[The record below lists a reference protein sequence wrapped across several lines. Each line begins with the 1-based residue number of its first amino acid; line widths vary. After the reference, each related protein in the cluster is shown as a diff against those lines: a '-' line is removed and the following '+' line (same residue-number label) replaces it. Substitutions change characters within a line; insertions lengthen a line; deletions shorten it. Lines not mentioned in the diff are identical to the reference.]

1 MTALPQRDLARAGAE
16 GAGAVDGAGTWA
28 VGTDP
33 FWQPRRAAFWLLML
47 LLANGLYYT
56 GGLFFHAFR
65 VVPATVLLGLL
76 AWGLY
81 AAAFIACFR
90 ALDLLEQHPPEAFV
104 LAFAWGGLGAVYL
117 AAPANAAILSLAAKL
132 VSPEFAGA
140 WGAALAGPATEE
152 LAKLVGVLLLV
163 LVARNQ
169 FATPLSVLIVGAMA
183 GLAFQVVENLTYSVS
198 AAYRFPLESQVRPVL
213 DNLYVRG
220 VLAGLWTHAAYTT
233 IASAGIAWY
242 LYHPQRR
249 LAVRVAVALLCLGLA
264 CAMHFVWNS
273 PLLQDSFD
281 GLPGGLVLLLCAKG
295 LPVLVA
301 ALLFWRVALR
311 EEGHYLHALAAY
323 FVPERELIHDD
334 EWLRLGAPIDRW
346 LARRAVA
353 REFGRKA
360 GRLKR
365 RLQREQLR
373 LVRKAGTYGRGPRTL
388 PHETAIRRLR
398 ARLPG

>member
-1 MTALPQRDLARAGAE
+1 M
-16 GAGAVDGAGTWA
+16 
-28 VGTDP
+28 
-33 FWQPRRAAFWLLML
+33 
-47 LLANGLYYT
+47 
-56 GGLFFHAFR
+56 
-65 VVPATVLLGLL
+65 
-76 AWGLY
+76 
-81 AAAFIACFR
+81 
-90 ALDLLEQHPPEAFV
+90 

-117 AAPANAAILSLAAKL
+117 SAPANAAILSLSAKL
-132 VSPEFAGA
+132 VSPEFAAA

-152 LAKLVGVLLLV
+152 FVKWVGVVLLV

-169 FATPLSVLIVGAMA
+169 FPTPLSVLIVGAMA
-183 GLAFQVVENLTYSVS
+183 GLGFQVVENLTYSVS

-213 DNLYVRG
+213 DNLLMRG

-242 LYHPQRR
+242 LHHPERR
-249 LAVRVAVALLCLGLA
+249 WGVRAGMAALCLGLA
-264 CAMHFVWNS
+264 WAMHFVWNS
-273 PLLQDSFD
+273 PLLEDRFD

-295 LPVLVA
+295 LPVLA
-301 ALLFWRVALR
+301 AACLVWRVAVR

-323 FVPERELIHDD
+323 FVPERELIRDE

-360 GRLKR
+360 GRLRR

-373 LVRKAGTYGRGPRTL
+373 LVRTAGIYGRGPRTL
-388 PHETAIRRLR
+388 PHENAIRRLR
-398 ARLPG
+398 ARLPA